1 MSIKRIE
8 VLNKLLMEIEENI
21 PLKDK
26 TNPKVTKSDVGWQ
39 LDHSLKVFNAVSE
52 WTAKSNPKD
61 YKREFN
67 FWRTILFPLKYIP
80 RGKAKAPKFVLPP
93 EIITSDDLHTQ
104 LQTAKNH
111 IGTLKNLPKTAY
123 FKHFIF
129 GKLSKKQTLRFLQM
143 HTNHHLKIVRDILKT

>member
-1 MSIKRIE
+1 MNYKKIE
-8 VLNKLLMEIEENI
+8 ALNLLLAEIELNI
-21 PLKDK
+21 PFKDK
-26 TNPKVTKSDVGWQ
+26 TNPKVTTSDIGWQ

-52 WTAKSNPKD
+52 WTIKSNPKD

-93 EIITSDDLHTQ
+93 QIITSEDLHVQ

-111 IGTLKNLPKTAY
+111 ISTLKKLPKAAY

-129 GKLSKKQTLRFLQM
+129 GKLSKKQTLHFLQM